1 MYHLT
6 RYKYW
11 FFLVSGVVIVPG
23 LLALI
28 FWHLNLG
35 IDFTNGETINL
46 RFASNN
52 VTTTEVATAFKNAHA
67 QDVTVYAGVNGAQGA
82 TPANQY
88 FYITF
93 SRPIGKNEATN
104 VQNLLGLA
112 ATNVDSTVY
121 TYTLPGV
128 ANPGALMVVHFDKAM
143 TVAEVQAKLAKL
155 PPTDAPPVQSTATAT
170 TTATVKA
177 TTTATAKATAAA
189 TATAKATAA
198 ATATAKATVAAT
210 ATAVATATA
219 TSTATSTVTSFPVS
233 VTKITQGANN
243 QTYEVNTQTFLDD
256 PTLNSIVANLNKQYG
271 PAYVQDQTGV
281 GPAIA
286 AQTTLYAFLAV
297 LLAAAAILLYIGI
310 AFRKVGSVARS
321 FRFGASAIIALL
333 HDVLVVVGLWAI
345 FGHFF
350 NFKVDSLFLTA
361 VLTVIGFSV
370 HDTIVVFDRIRENL
384 SRRTSE
390 TFETVV
396 DTSLLQTLSRSLN
409 TSLTVLFTLSALTL
423 FGGASIQQFTL
434 ALLIG
439 IASGTYSSIFN
450 ASMILVVWETGEYRS
465 WFGRR
470 PAPSA
475 GQRPGAPR
483 RRELVGANV

>member
-11 FFLVSGVVIVPG
+11 FFLISGLVIVPG
-23 LLALI
+23 ILALI

-35 IDFTNGETINL
+35 IDFTNGATINM
-46 RFASNN
+46 RFAKSG
-52 VTTTEVATAFKNAHA
+52 VTTTQVAAAFKKAGA
-67 QDVTVYAGVNGAQGA
+67 QDVTVYASTATGQGI
-82 TPANQY
+82 TPTDRY

-93 SRPIGKNEATN
+93 SRPIGTNERTN
-104 VQNLLGLA
+104 VQNLLGISPD
-112 ATNVDSTVY
+112 NVDGVIYS
-121 TYTLPGV
+121 YTLPGQKD
-128 ANPGALMVVHFDKAM
+128 PIALMVVHFDKAT
-143 TVAEVQAKLAKL
+143 TVAQVEAKLAKL
-155 PPTDAPPVQSTATAT
+155 PATDAPPVEANPTPT
-170 TTATVKA
+170 TQ
-177 TTTATAKATAAA
+177 A
-189 TATAKATAA
+189 TATAKATGTAS
-198 ATATAKATVAAT
+198 ATATPKAT
-210 ATAVATATA
+210 ATPSSAVATPTP
-219 TSTATSTVTSFPVS
+219 TSFPVK
-233 VTKITQGANN
+233 VTNVTQATNG
-243 QTYEVNTQTFLDD
+243 QIYEVNTQTFL
-256 PTLNSIVANLNKQYG
+256 TNTQLNSIVESLNGQFG
-271 PAYVQDQTGV
+271 PAFVQDQQSV
-281 GPAIA
+281 GPSIA

-297 LLAAAAILLYIGI
+297 LAASIAILLYIGI
-310 AFRKVGSVARS
+310 AFRKVGSLQRS

-333 HDVLVVVGLWAI
+333 HDVLVVLGLWAI

-390 TFETVV
+390 TFQTVV
-396 DTSLLQTLSRSLN
+396 DTSLIQTMSRSLN
-409 TSLTVLFTLSALTL
+409 TSLTVLFTLAALTL

-450 ASMILVVWETGEYRS
+450 ASMILVVWETGEYKQ
-465 WFGRR
+465 WFGRKPTP
-470 PAPSA
+470 PAIQGRGGS
-475 GQRPGAPR
+475 R